1 MKNITITKNST
12 VQAIGKMRNG
22 NSKPVFCITTG
33 EIYTSATD
41 AAEQLNVSQ
50 ATLCLAASGKL
61 KTCKGKRYC
70 YVKDIIPNLNE
81 ICENARTRAEKVA
94 AYDKIVTNQTRKQA
108 LADRKAKFATMQAK
122 LEKEAA
128 LIAQEEAELNEV

>member
-1 MKNITITKNST
+1 MKNINIAKPST

-41 AAEQLNVSQ
+41 AAEQLQVSQ

-108 LADRKAKFATMQAK
+108 LAERKAKFATMQAK

>member
-12 VQAIGKMRNG
+12 VKAIGQARNG

-41 AAEQLNVSQ
+41 AAEQLGVSL
-50 ATLCLAASGKL
+50 AVLCFAASGKI

-94 AYDKIVTNQTRKQA
+94 AYDKIVTNQQRKQA
-108 LADRKAKFATMQAK
+108 LADRKAKLAIMQAK
-122 LEKEAA
+122 MEKEAA
-128 LIAQEEAELNEV
+128 FIAQEEAALSEV